1 MKVTRLPRFSEELE
15 VIVDFIA
22 DDSINRAIEFLDE
35 LTEKILDIP
44 NYPHSYRQR
53 INSKYS
59 ESRELIYKG
68 YSVPFY
74 IDEEEDTI
82 VILGIYNQNLWQE
95 D

>member
-1 MKVTRLPRFSEELE
+1 VKIIHLSRFDEELK
-15 VIVDFIA
+15 VMIDFIA
-22 DDSINRAIEFLDE
+22 EDSVNRAINFLDE
-35 LTEKILDIP
+35 LTEKILDIA

-74 IDEEEDTI
+74 IEEEEETI

>member
-1 MKVTRLPRFSEELE
+1 MKVINLPRFDEELE
-15 VIVDFIA
+15 IMINFIA
-22 DDSINRAIEFLDE
+22 EDSLNRSIHFLDE
-35 LTEKILDIP
+35 LTEKILDIA

-68 YSVPFY
+68 HSVPFY
-74 IDEEEDTI
+74 IDKEEDTI
-82 VILGIYNQNLWQE
+82 VILGIYNQNLWKE